1 MGVIRRD
8 GTAHIKVIAP
18 GRGSSGHY
26 PAEVL
31 ERDGPKVFKKDLH
44 VYWNHP
50 TATEEAERPERSV
63 RDLAG
68 TFVSDARW
76 EAAGPA
82 GPGLYADVTFFKP
95 YQEAV
100 EELAPHIGMSIR
112 ATGRAKMGEVSGE
125 AVRIIEELTSAK
137 SVDVVTAAGA
147 GGQILSL
154 FESARSRAAVEFRPT
169 YLEADMANEQELKEA
184 RDALAAKEAEMA
196 TLTEANDEKD
206 LELARLRE
214 SELLRESRTFVTQA
228 LAGVEMP
235 ELTRVRLT
243 ETLSAR
249 PAIKDGA
256 LDTDGMTAAV
266 ESAVKAELEYL
277 AKVTGSGRVTGM
289 GDDGDIAVAET
300 AAALAA
306 TFQGLGLS
314 EAEAKTAVRGR

>member
-68 TFVSDARW
+68 SFASDARW
-76 EAAGPA
+76 EAAGPT

-112 ATGRAKMGEVSGE
+112 AMGKAKMGEVDGE
-125 AVRIIEELTSAK
+125 SVRIIEELTSAK

-154 FESARSRAAVEFRPT
+154 FESARNRAAVEFEPT
-169 YLEADMANEQELKEA
+169 YLEVDMATDQELKEA
-184 RDALAAKEAEMA
+184 RDALAAKDAEVA
-196 TLTEANDEKD
+196 SLTEANAQKD
-206 LELARLRE
+206 AELVRLRDGQ
-214 SELLRESRTFVTQA
+214 LLMEARAFVAATLPA
-228 LAGVEMP
+228 DLP
-235 ELTRVRLT
+235 ELTHARLL
-243 ETLSAR
+243 ESLSVK
-249 PAIKDGA
+249 PIVKDGA
-256 LDTDGMTAAV
+256 LDTDAFKLAID
-266 ESAVKAELEYL
+266 EAVKAEVAYL

-289 GDDGDIAVAET
+289 GGGTVDVTEADTEGALEKAFAGFGLSADEAKI
-300 AAALAA
+300 AAA
-306 TFQGLGLS
+306 
-314 EAEAKTAVRGR
+314 GR